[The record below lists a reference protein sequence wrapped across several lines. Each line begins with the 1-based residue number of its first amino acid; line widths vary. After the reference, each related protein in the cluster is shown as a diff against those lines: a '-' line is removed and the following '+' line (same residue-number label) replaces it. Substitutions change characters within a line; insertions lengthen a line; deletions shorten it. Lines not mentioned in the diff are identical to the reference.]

1 MQLTADQWQ
10 QVKSLLEQTL
20 DQHPATRVSWLEEKC
35 PDPYIRGEVLSL
47 LQAHTDVED
56 FLEQPSRAGAELVAA
71 LRPDSL
77 LGERIGP
84 WRLMEEIGRG
94 GMGTVYRAVRAD
106 EEFHREA
113 AIKIVTRGMDTDI
126 LLRRFR
132 TERQIL
138 ANLEHPYI
146 ARLIDG
152 GTTPGGLP
160 YFVMEYVQGDPLTV
174 YCDKHRLGVNERIDL
189 FRKVCSAVAYAHQN
203 LVVHRDLKPANIL
216 VTADGTPKLLDFGI
230 ARIMRGPG
238 REMSEPTVTMLRMAT
253 PAYASPEQI
262 RGAVAGTPSDIYSLG
277 VILYELLTGHRPY
290 RLPARDADELARVI
304 CEREPTRASVVVGF
318 TESVERS
325 SGDVSVVDATGVCHD
340 RDTTLD
346 QLRRRLRGDLDNIM
360 SMALRKEP
368 HRRYESVEQF
378 SEDLQRHAAG
388 LPIQARRD
396 TWNYR
401 LSKFVDRHRA
411 GVAAGVLAILL
422 LSSLSIVALHKA
434 AQLARRLEED
444 QKLATSFMVEV
455 HDSIAK
461 LPGSTPAREAIL
473 QQSLKYLNGL
483 SRDAGDDPTF
493 QRSLALAYEK
503 FAELQVGLMGPGL
516 GRSAEALETCKKAQD
531 IREAVAAQAPHDWK
545 VQYELANNY
554 MLAGYIAGRAG
565 SVDQRRAFD
574 NKALDIAQKLVQA
587 DQRNSEYRHALARA
601 NMSVAYGFLLKDDW
615 EPARKH
621 LREAL
626 AIHTEIAAEN
636 PGDRRPQRDLAQIH
650 YRLGASY
657 VESGQPAHAREHL
670 TSAIEIQK
678 RLLSADPENN
688 QYQSDIAAAHHFLGI
703 ALGSMAQHAEAL
715 QHFDEAIRI
724 RRGALNVDPRDT
736 RSRAMLAGNYAEK
749 STVQLRA
756 GDAAGALA
764 SATTS
769 VSLQEEALSND
780 PKGIPIRISMAQY
793 EWRLG
798 AAHVALA
805 EKNAGRHHWRSAA
818 HWYGRAVERFD
829 QLQAEGHLR
838 SGLIRTD
845 AVRARQELE
854 RCRRESGTT

>member
-1 MQLTADQWQ
+1 MQLTADQWE
-10 QVKSLLEQTL
+10 QVKLLLEQTL
-20 DQHPATRVSWLEEKC
+20 DKPSGARVYWLEEEC
-35 PDPYIRGEVLSL
+35 RDPLIRAEVLSL
-47 LQAHTDVED
+47 LQAHSNVED
-56 FLEQPSRAGAELVAA
+56 FLEQPSRAGTELVAA

-84 WRLMEEIGRG
+84 WRLTDEIGRG

-106 EEFHREA
+106 DEFHREA
-113 AIKIVTRGMDTDI
+113 AIKIVTRGMDTDV

-174 YCDKHRLGVNERIDL
+174 YCDKHRLGIPERIEL
-189 FRKVCSAVAYAHQN
+189 FRKVCTAVGYAHQN

-216 VTADGTPKLLDFGI
+216 VTPDGTPKLLDFGI

-238 REMSEPTVTMLRMAT
+238 REGSEPTVTMLRMAT

-290 RLPARDADELARVI
+290 RLPTRDSGELARVI

-325 SGDVSVVDATGVCHD
+325 DGDLSVVDATGVCHH

-346 QLRRRLRGDLDNIM
+346 QLRRRLRGDLDNIL

-378 SEDLQRHAAG
+378 SEDLHRHIIG
-388 LPIQARRD
+388 LPINARRD

-401 LSKFVDRHRA
+401 FSKFVDRHRT
-411 GVAAGVLAILL
+411 GVAAGVIALVLL
-422 LSSLSIVALHKA
+422 LSLSILAIHKA
-434 AQLARRLEED
+434 AKLAGRLEED
-444 QKLATSFMVEV
+444 QKLATSFLVEV
-455 HDSIAK
+455 HDSIAN

-483 SRDAGDDPTF
+483 SRDAGDNPSF
-493 QRSLALAYEK
+493 QRSLAMAYEK
-503 FAELQVGLMGPGL
+503 FAELQVGRMGPGL
-516 GRSAEALETCKKAQD
+516 YRSADALETCRKAQS
-531 IREAVAAQAPHDWK
+531 IREAVANRLPHDWQ
-545 VQYELANNY
+545 VQHELANNY

-565 SVDQRRAFD
+565 SADLRRDFD
-574 NKALDIAQKLVQA
+574 NKALAIARKLAEA
-587 DQRNSEYRHALARA
+587 DPRNPEYRQTLARA
-601 NMSVAYGFLLKDDW
+601 NRGVAYGFVLNDDF
-615 EPARKH
+615 ESARKH

-626 AIHTEIAAEN
+626 AIHTEIAAES
-636 PGDRRPQRDLAQIH
+636 PTDPAAQHELAQVH
-650 YRLGASY
+650 YRLGNTF
-657 VESGQPAHAREHL
+657 VESGHPAHARDHL
-670 TSAIEIQK
+670 TAAIEIQN
-678 RLLSADPENN
+678 RLLAASQDNT
-688 QYQSDIAAAHHFLGI
+688 QYRSDLAAAHHFLGI
-703 ALGSMAQHAEAL
+703 ALGSMALHAEAI
-715 QHFDEAIRI
+715 QHFDEAIRL
-724 RRGALNVDPRDT
+724 RQTDLRADPRDT

-749 STVQLRA
+749 STVQLRS
-756 GDAAGALA
+756 GDAQGALA
-764 SATTS
+764 SATLA
-769 VSLQEEALSND
+769 VSLQEEALSQD
-780 PKGIPIRISMAQY
+780 PNGIPVRISMAQF
-793 EWRLG
+793 EWKLG
-798 AAHVALA
+798 AAYMALA
-805 EKNAGRHHWRSAA
+805 EKGGGATSQWKSAA
-818 HWYGRAVERFD
+818 HWYGRSVDRFD
-829 QLQAEGHLR
+829 KLDSEGHMR
-838 SGLIRTD
+838 SGLLRAD
-845 AVRARQELE
+845 ATRAREALA
-854 RCRRESGTT
+854 RCRQVP